1 MGLFGKKK
9 ADDVPPENPPDQE
22 SGTKDTAQNPA
33 PLLPPSSQVK
43 PPQRPPDSGSRAR
56 TPGRGPTPPGG
67 LLPKPDWHA
76 EHEKNPRRASGTQ
89 QTVKIPEAPTS
100 PSNQKPVQPPP
111 QQPARPKSAAAG
123 TGTGA
128 ERRRPNPS
136 GTAPTKSLPED
147 ALSVVSRGN
156 RTGMMALLREAVERG
171 ASDLHLSR
179 GVAPTIRLDGYLVP
193 LDYPPLTKKECEGL
207 VLSLLSE
214 PQRSKFEQDWELDLS
229 LDLPEAGRFRTNVH
243 RQRGGIEAAF
253 RVVNDVIL
261 PLRRLGL
268 PGVVEEIARKH
279 SGLVLVTGPTGSGKT
294 TTLASVVDQ
303 INTERQCMMI
313 TVEDPIEYVHSNK
326 RSVIKQR
333 EVTSDT
339 RSFGAALRHVL
350 RQDPDVIVIGEMRDL
365 ETIQT
370 ALTAAETGHLVFA
383 TLHTTDASQTIDRI
397 IDVFPPHQQEQVR
410 IQVANTLQAIIA
422 QQLIPVPG
430 NRGRVVAVEIL
441 MANVAARKIVRSGK
455 TEQLYTLMQT
465 SWEQGMITMDKSL
478 KTLYQQGLISF
489 DDAISRC
496 KYPQEFD
503 NI

>member
-1 MGLFGKKK
+1 MGIFGKKK
-9 ADDVPPENPPDQE
+9 TEEDPSE
-22 SGTKDTAQNPA
+22 SGTEEGRTEDTAQPPP

-56 TPGRGPTPPGG
+56 PPGRGPTPPGG
-67 LLPKPDWHA
+67 LLPKPGWHA
-76 EHEKNPRRASGTQ
+76 EMEGTPRRASGTQ
-89 QTVKIPEAPTS
+89 QTVRIPEGS
-100 PSNQKPVQPPP
+100 PDPSGATPAP
-111 QQPARPKSAAAG
+111 QQPVRPKSQTTDSQQARAA
-123 TGTGA
+123 
-128 ERRRPNPS
+128 S
-136 GTAPTKSLPED
+136 GTAPTRSLPED
-147 ALSVVSRGN
+147 GLAIVSRGN
-156 RTGMMALLREAVERG
+156 RTGMLALLREAVERG

-179 GVAPTIRLDGYLVP
+179 GVPPTIRLDGYLVP
-193 LDYPPLTKKECEGL
+193 LDYPPLTKQECEGL
-207 VLSLLSE
+207 VLSLLSD
-214 PQRSKFEQDWELDLS
+214 PQRARFEQDWELDIS
-229 LDLPEAGRFRTNVH
+229 LDLPDAGRFRTNVH
-243 RQRGGIEAAF
+243 RQRGGVEAAF

-279 SGLVLVTGPTGSGKT
+279 SGLILVTGPTGSGKT

-303 INTERQCMMI
+303 INTERQSMVI

-326 RSVIKQR
+326 RSIIKQR

-339 RSFGAALRHVL
+339 RGFGAALRHVL

-383 TLHTTDASQTIDRI
+383 TLHTPDASQTIDRI

-410 IQVANTLQAIIA
+410 IQAANTLQAIVA

-441 MANVAARKIVRSGK
+441 IANVAARKIVRSGK

-465 SWEQGMITMDKSL
+465 GWEQGMITMDKSL

-489 DDAISRC
+489 DDAISRS